1 MSGAVEVSVSGATA
15 PRPLTW
21 NKHLA
26 LLIYLARSPK
36 RVRTREH
43 LIGLLWSEKPEGPA
57 RGSLNE
63 AVRILRQSVGY
74 TLQPDPPPGP
84 LSPGALPPL
93 LHPLSAPHPPLPPTH
108 P

>member
-21 NKHLA
+21 NKHVA

-43 LIGLLWSEKPEGPA
+43 LIGLLWSEKPQWPA
-57 RGSLNE
+57 GGSLNE
-63 AVRILRQSVGY
+63 AVRILRQSIGSSLECDA
-74 TLQPDPPPGP
+74 TPLQLTAAARSHSRG
-84 LSPGALPPL
+84 LQQAC
-93 LHPLSAPHPPLPPTH
+93 APM
-108 P
+108 